1 MNTKDLI
8 ENIDSI
14 IDCARAIKNDTAR
27 RTTEG
32 SDLYERLRDGG
43 YSIHYEEIVAALH
56 MKEQGSS
63 CGVEDKY
70 DAAHAFEVWREWR
83 ESGLSELYEDL
94 DSIKSELGSYER
106 LVHSVSI
113 HSGLSHLEWK
123 DDIDRAIDRI
133 KGDQISPTEKAL
145 LTAVKAFIAATQ
157 E

>member
-27 RTTEG
+27 STTEG

-63 CGVEDKY
+63 CGIEDKH

-94 DSIKSELGSYER
+94 DSIKSELDAYEQ
-106 LVHSVSI
+106 LTAKLSSA
-113 HSGLSHLEWK
+113 SGLTQWEASN
-123 DDIDRAIDRI
+123 DIDRAIDRI
-133 KGDQISPTEKAL
+133 KGDEISPTEKTL